1 MLTALGQ
8 YLYNQINYVED
19 ESDFLLGG
27 EFSDVSND
35 DLDLDRDNTV
45 EPGKESAWTRL
56 SYSRKIIQYTEIDS
70 KIKDLDRRVTA
81 AAHVRDSLGQKIL
94 VDMSKTQLNV
104 SEAVDNHAE
113 VPHKV
118 IMNMSTHTVSMMR
131 AYNRTNA
138 KIKKCTA
145 QKKEYIT
152 QLDLMHKLKFS

>member
-19 ESDFLLGG
+19 ESDFLLGS
-27 EFSDVSND
+27 ECLDAYD
-35 DLDLDRDNTV
+35 DAATDSVYTIESR
-45 EPGKESAWTRL
+45 KESAWTRL

-81 AAHVRDSLGQKIL
+81 AAHVRDKLGQKIL

-104 SEAVDNHAE
+104 SNAVNNHAE

-118 IMNMSTHTVSMMR
+118 MLNMSTHTVSMMR
-131 AYNRTNA
+131 VYNRTNA